1 MVYKVISLF
10 TGIGGFDFGF
20 SNRQV
25 VVHRDSVLD
34 SSWVQS
40 THPVFESFVEL
51 KKLPFEIVFQ
61 NDIIPD
67 CKSVCELN
75 EMESNYVV
83 DDIERLIEKD
93 FRFPKADVVIGG
105 FPCQDFS
112 NCGKRMGMKS
122 KRGQLYKSFVS
133 VVKQVKPSI
142 FVCENVQGLLTI
154 PNAIETIVKDFKSIG
169 YQVHYELVDCSNH
182 GIPQK
187 RKRVILIGRNSAD
200 CKTTG
205 WLIDSN
211 RINCQ
216 ISKYYSHLESPNQTN
231 DKSQKQYSKA
241 KRLSKGQGQTTID
254 MDAYAPT
261 IRSEHHGN
269 IEFRNENRRLT
280 VRECALAQTFPP
292 DHLFGTMSTAYK
304 QIGNAVPPLLSYVVA
319 HKVHEILKR
328 ICAVSSNYKIHE
340 EKYTT
345 THPIQ

>member
-1 MVYKVISLF
+1 M
-10 TGIGGFDFGF
+10 
-20 SNRQV
+20 
-25 VVHRDSVLD
+25 HRGSVLD
-34 SSWVQS
+34 SSWVES
-40 THPVFESFVEL
+40 THPVYHSFVRL
-51 KKLPFEIVFQ
+51 NRLPFEVVFQ
-61 NDIIPD
+61 NDIVPD
-67 CKSVCELN
+67 CKTNCKLN
-75 EMESNYVV
+75 GMECNYVLA
-83 DDIERLIEKD
+83 DIEQLILSNHSFSE
-93 FRFPKADVVIGG
+93 ADVVIGG

-112 NCGKRMGMKS
+112 NCGKRMGIIS
-122 KRGQLYKSFVS
+122 KRGRLYQSFVD
-133 VVKQVKPSI
+133 VVKKVKPLI
-142 FVCENVQGLLTI
+142 FVCENVQGLLSI
-154 PNAIETIVKDFKSIG
+154 PDALETIVSDFKSIG
-169 YQVHYELVDCSNH
+169 YAVEHQLIDCSNH

-187 RKRVILIGRNSAD
+187 RKRVIIMGVKQSN
-200 CKTTG
+200 KTG
-205 WLIDSN
+205 WSLIDSN

-292 DHLFGTMSTAYK
+292 DHLFASMTSAYK

-340 EKYTT
+340 EGHINI
-345 THPIQ
+345 HPIQ

>member
-1 MVYKVISLF
+1 M
-10 TGIGGFDFGF
+10 
-20 SNRQV
+20 
-25 VVHRDSVLD
+25 
-34 SSWVQS
+34 
-40 THPVFESFVEL
+40 
-51 KKLPFEIVFQ
+51 FQ
-61 NDIIPD
+61 NDAIPN

-75 EMESNYVV
+75 EMESTYVV

-122 KRGQLYKSFVS
+122 KRGRLYQSFVD
-133 VVKQVKPSI
+133 VVKKVKPLI
-142 FVCENVQGLLTI
+142 FVCENVQGLLSI
-154 PNAIETIVKDFKSIG
+154 PDALETIVSDFKSIG
-169 YQVHYELVDCSNH
+169 YAVEHQLIDCSNH

-187 RKRVILIGRNSAD
+187 RKRLIIMGVKQSN
-200 CKTTG
+200 KTG
-205 WLIDSN
+205 WSLIDSN

-241 KRLSKGQGQTTID
+241 KRLSKGQGQTTIN
-254 MDAYAPT
+254 MNAYAPT

-319 HKVHEILKR
+319 HKAHEILKR

-340 EKYTT
+340 EEYTT
-345 THPIQ
+345 THPVQ